1 MTPRRRAQIKA
12 EAAALLARPV
22 AAKRPL
28 QVELLA
34 RDLGIRVVFQP
45 FESDENDLSG
55 FYMRRGDDR
64 LIGVN
69 ASQARVRQRFTVAH
83 ELGHAVLQPGDGVHI
98 DQAFKLRDFRSSAA
112 VDADEIDANAFAAEL
127 LMPEDEVLAA
137 IDEQAVDITDDGAV
151 RELARRFG
159 VSQQALSFRLANLAF
174 TADGKATF

>member
-22 AAKRPL
+22 ASKRPL

-45 FESDENDLSG
+45 FESDEGDLSG
-55 FYMRRGDDR
+55 FYMRRGDDQ

-83 ELGHAVLQPGDGVHI
+83 ELGHAVLQSGDGVHI
-98 DQAFKLRDFRSSAA
+98 DQAFKLRDIRSSAA
-112 VDADEIDANAFAAEL
+112 VDADEIDANTFAAEL
-127 LMPEDEVLAA
+127 LMPEDEVVA
-137 IDEQAVDITDDGAV
+137 IIEQAVDITEDGAV
-151 RELARRFG
+151 REMARHFG
-159 VSQQALSFRLANLAF
+159 VSQQALSFRLANLGF
-174 TADGKATF
+174 TADGKAIF